1 LCDSQFHCTCISDIY
16 NVTELILNRENIFEF
31 LYCIR
36 FLSHCDLPL
45 SLMSRSNKF
54 IFYFKFVSLDL
65 GCVFLQYYSASFAH
79 SIPSFRTVFFFL
91 DLISYSF
98 HMLSISNILQHLSCF
113 ISSMYFK
120 ILIIVVLDNN
130 LCFFNKFYHFY
141 SILHKGSDELLPS
154 HCVLS
159 SDPPNVNC

>member
-1 LCDSQFHCTCISDIY
+1 VRGHTSFLVFIIFFITNQKSFLCDSQFHCTCISDIY

-65 GCVFLQYYSASFAH
+65 GCVFLRYYSASFAH
-79 SIPSFRTVFFFL
+79 SIPSFRTVFFLKEMFCSRSAFSQ
-91 DLISYSF
+91 INHIF
-98 HMLSISNILQHLSCF
+98 
-113 ISSMYFK
+113 
-120 ILIIVVLDNN
+120 
-130 LCFFNKFYHFY
+130 
-141 SILHKGSDELLPS
+141 
-154 HCVLS
+154 
-159 SDPPNVNC
+159 

>member
-1 LCDSQFHCTCISDIY
+1 MRGHTSFLVFIIFFITNQKSFLCDSQFHCTCISDIY

-65 GCVFLQYYSASFAH
+65 GCVFLRYYSASFTH
-79 SIPSFRTVFFFL
+79 SIPSFRTDFFFL

-98 HMLSISNILQHLSCF
+98 HMLHCKVYQISYNIYHVLYPQC
-113 ISSMYFK
+113 
-120 ILIIVVLDNN
+120 ILR
-130 LCFFNKFYHFY
+130 F
-141 SILHKGSDELLPS
+141 
-154 HCVLS
+154 
-159 SDPPNVNC
+159 

>member
-1 LCDSQFHCTCISDIY
+1 MYDVYADNGGWLVYNFLWSGEGHHLCLTDTLHFFLNQKSFLCDSQFHCTCISDIY

-65 GCVFLQYYSASFAH
+65 WCVFLRYYSASFTH

-98 HMLSISNILQHLSCF
+98 HMLKYIKYPTTFIMFYIL
-113 ISSMYFK
+113 
-120 ILIIVVLDNN
+120 
-130 LCFFNKFYHFY
+130 
-141 SILHKGSDELLPS
+141 
-154 HCVLS
+154 
-159 SDPPNVNC
+159 NVF